1 MQFFWIR
8 NCMLRARVLL
18 NHLVVGPPLKK
29 KKESRSDA
37 VLFNVNNSSSSLS
50 VPQYFVCCR
59 FLGKFSSSSFSSYL
73 MFSFRKRF
81 SFLNETV
88 ISSLKKRK
96 RRGSLGAHWEYKL
109 GFCRTSD
116 IFFSK
121 NYLNFGTLHYVKEDS
136 LLVNLL
142 YW

>member
-1 MQFFWIR
+1 MEHPVRNVVFFLKLKKPLV
-8 NCMLRARVLL
+8 NCMRRVLL
-18 NHLVVGPPLKK
+18 NHLVVGPPLK

-96 RRGSLGAHWEYKL
+96 RRGSLGAH
-109 GFCRTSD
+109 
-116 IFFSK
+116 
-121 NYLNFGTLHYVKEDS
+121 
-136 LLVNLL
+136 
-142 YW
+142 

>member
-1 MQFFWIR
+1 MPFIMKVFQMEHPVHKVFFSEAEKKPLV
-8 NCMLRARVLL
+8 NCMRRVLL
-18 NHLVVGPPLKK
+18 NHLVVGPPLK

-116 IFFSK
+116 IFFLK
-121 NYLNFGTLHYVKEDS
+121 KITF
-136 LLVNLL
+136 
-142 YW
+142 

>member
-1 MQFFWIR
+1 MEHPVRNVVFFWSWKKHWWIA
-8 NCMLRARVLL
+8 CEGYFWTTLL
-18 NHLVVGPPLKK
+18 YLGPPLKT
-29 KKESRSDA
+29 KESRSDA

-96 RRGSLGAHWEYKL
+96 KRGSLGAHWEYKL

-116 IFFSK
+116 IFFCQK
-121 NYLNFGTLHYVKEDS
+121 LP
-136 LLVNLL
+136 
-142 YW
+142 